1 MKRAIFLLLP
11 VLLLSC
17 GTVWAQEDNEEAES
31 APAPASLAATNTSPE
46 KKKKAPKVLPEIPA
60 DIPHELDVAYLE
72 GDRSEK
78 ADLYLPMNVP
88 AGQKVPALILIHGG
102 GFNDG
107 DKRRY
112 REINFGTN
120 AAKRGYLAMSI
131 NYKLRK
137 AKGQVTWPQCVY
149 DVKEAVRWLKQNAEK
164 YNLDPNRIA
173 AMGGSAGGNLAFM
186 LALTSP
192 GDGFEGEGSRTNIST
207 QIACGIDLYGAVDLM
222 TYKSD
227 RPRPDTNKP
236 EMAMFNKTK
245 AEAPDL
251 YRRGSPTSYIRTN
264 AVPLLMIHGTG
275 DTVVLPN
282 QSQLLRAKLLEV
294 GLPCPEYTIANQA
307 ETDALKLK
315 LPQDRNALILIPNA
329 PHTFDLAVSMKK
341 DGPVQMDIADLVFS
355 WLDRHLKPGAGEN
368 KP

>member
-1 MKRAIFLLLP
+1 MKRNLNWLL
-11 VLLLSC
+11 VLSLLAM
-17 GTVWAQEDNEEAES
+17 GPLRAQEEEEEKETS
-31 APAPASLAATNTSPE
+31 PAPAPLVTNALVE
-46 KKKKAPKVLPEIPA
+46 KKKKAPKAPLEIPA

-72 GDRSEK
+72 GDRNEK

-88 AGQKVPALILIHGG
+88 AGQKAPALILIHGG

-137 AKGQVTWPQCVY
+137 TKGQVTWPQCVY
-149 DVKEAVRWLKQNAEK
+149 DVKESVRWLKQNADK
-164 YNLDPNRIA
+164 YNIDPDRIA

-186 LALTSP
+186 LALTGP
-192 GDGFEGEGSRTNIST
+192 EDGFEGEGTRTNIST
-207 QIACGIDLYGAVDLM
+207 WIACAIDLYGAVDLM

-245 AEAPDL
+245 AEAPEL

-282 QSQLLRAKLLEV
+282 QSQLLRSKLLQA
-294 GLPCPEYTIANQA
+294 GLPCPEYTVANQA
-307 ETDALKLK
+307 EVDALKEK
-315 LPQDRNALILIPNA
+315 LSADRNALILIPNA
-329 PHTFDLAVSMKK
+329 PHTFDLSVRMSRE
-341 DGPVQMDIADLVFS
+341 GPVVMDIADLVFA
-355 WLDRHLKPGAGEN
+355 WLDRHLKSSPGEK

>member
-1 MKRAIFLLLP
+1 MKKAFFWILPFLLLRM
-11 VLLLSC
+11 
-17 GTVWAQEDNEEAES
+17 GTLWSQEDAEDTENPPS
-31 APAPASLAATNTSPE
+31 PASAATDTTME
-46 KKKKAPKVLPEIPA
+46 KKKKALQSAPEIPA
-60 DIPHELDVAYLE
+60 DIPHELDVEYLE
-72 GDRSEK
+72 GDRKEK

-88 AGQKVPALILIHGG
+88 PGQKVPALILIHGG

-137 AKGQVTWPQCVY
+137 TKGQVTWPQCVY

-164 YNLDPNRIA
+164 YNLDPDRIG

-186 LALTSP
+186 LALTGP
-192 GDGFEGEGSRTNIST
+192 EDGFEGEGSRTNIST
-207 QIACGIDLYGAVDLM
+207 KITCAIDLYGAVDLM

-227 RPRPDTNKP
+227 RPRPDVNKP

-245 AEAPDL
+245 AEAPEL

-282 QSQLLRAKLLEV
+282 QSQMLRSKLLEA
-294 GLPCPEYTIANQA
+294 GLLCPEYTIANQSDA
-307 ETDALKLK
+307 DALKLK
-315 LPQDRNALILIPNA
+315 LPQDRNALILIPDA
-329 PHTFDLAVSMKK
+329 PHTFDLAVSMKRG
-341 DGPVQMDIADLVFS
+341 GPVIMDIADLVFA
-355 WLDRHLKPGAGEN
+355 WLDRHLKPSAQE
-368 KP
+368 KSP